1 MKNWK
6 TTVGGALAALLMV
19 LGIVWPD
26 TIDVESQVATQ
37 AAVAM
42 VLEGAGALAAIITGW
57 LAKDPV

>member
-6 TTVGGALAALLMV
+6 TTVGGALSALLMV

-26 TIDVESQVATQ
+26 KVDAETQVATQ

-42 VLEGAGALAAIITGW
+42 VLEGAGALVAIITGW

>member
-42 VLEGAGALAAIITGW
+42 VLEGAGALVAIITGW